1 MELNVEQAL
10 QQAVAVHNAGNLQEA
25 ERVYQAIL
33 QTQPKHPDANHNL
46 GLIAISMN
54 QIAVAIPL
62 FKTALDANPTI
73 EQFWLS
79 YIDALVKDNQLKGA
93 KRAIKK
99 AKKNGINARK
109 LQALLSQSKANTKEP
124 SQQQIGNLL
133 EHYQNGRFGEAER
146 LAVSITQEFPQHPF
160 GWKVLGAVLGQ
171 TGRKSEAVDANQTAV
186 ALSPEDAAAR
196 NNLGITLHELGRLD
210 EAEASY
216 TQAIVLKPDSAEAHH
231 NLGVTLQALER
242 LDEAEANYRQ
252 AITLQPDYAEAHHN
266 LGVTLQALERLDE
279 AEASYRQA
287 LSLKPDPAA
296 HYNLGITLNEQGKL
310 NEAETSFRQALS
322 LKPDYD
328 KAHFNLGITFKELG
342 RLDEAVESYSQ
353 AVASKPDYT
362 EAHNQLLDC
371 FFLQDKKSNFYDE
384 LDYLI
389 NQDKASSI
397 IGSLTCRSTLKY
409 GLEKPNLF
417 CTKPLNYVLH
427 NDLNT
432 RYDFE
437 KIFVEKAKS
446 ILNENQV
453 LDRRQSLLVNGYQTS
468 GNIFDVKNDDTNEIQ
483 NIIRIE
489 VEKYRT
495 NFKES
500 QEGLIK
506 KMPDEYRLHGWF
518 ISMKSGG
525 NLKPHIHTEGW
536 LSGSIYINVPRKL
549 KSDSGNLVVS
559 IGEEKDAV
567 STRINE
573 KKTINVVTGSM
584 VLFPASLM
592 HHTIPFES
600 EEERIVLAFDVK
612 EK

>member
-1 MELNVEQAL
+1 M
-10 QQAVAVHNAGNLQEA
+10 
-25 ERVYQAIL
+25 
-33 QTQPKHPDANHNL
+33 
-46 GLIAISMN
+46 
-54 QIAVAIPL
+54 
-62 FKTALDANPTI
+62 
-73 EQFWLS
+73 
-79 YIDALVKDNQLKGA
+79 
-93 KRAIKK
+93 K
-99 AKKNGINARK
+99 A
-109 LQALLSQSKANTKEP
+109 TKENLKVNNP
-124 SQQQIGNLL
+124 SQQQLSSLL
-133 EHYQNGRFGEAER
+133 AHFQNGQFNDAEK
-146 LAVSITQEFPQHPF
+146 LAVSITNEFPKHQF
-160 GWKVLGAVLGQ
+160 GWKVLGAVLGA

-186 ALSPEDAAAR
+186 ALSPQDAAAR
-196 NNLGITLHELGRLD
+196 NNLGISLHELGRLD

-216 TQAIVLKPDSAEAHH
+216 RQAIALKPDFAGAHC
-231 NLGVTLQALER
+231 
-242 LDEAEANYRQ
+242 
-252 AITLQPDYAEAHHN
+252 N

-287 LSLKPDPAA
+287 IVLQPDYAEAYNNLGNTLQELGRSDEAETNFRQALSLKPDYAEVHGNLGVTLQA
-296 HYNLGITLNEQGKL
+296 LKKLDEAEASYRQALSLKSDSAEVHYNLGITLNEQGKL
-310 NEAETSFRQALS
+310 NEAIESLREAIA

-389 NQDKASSI
+389 NEDKASSI

-453 LDRRQSLLVNGYQTS
+453 LNRRQSLLVNGYQTS

-483 NIIRIE
+483 KIIRVE

-495 NFKES
+495 KFKQS
-500 QEGLIK
+500 KEGLIK

-518 ISMKSGG
+518 INMKSGG

-592 HHTIPFES
+592 HYTIPFES